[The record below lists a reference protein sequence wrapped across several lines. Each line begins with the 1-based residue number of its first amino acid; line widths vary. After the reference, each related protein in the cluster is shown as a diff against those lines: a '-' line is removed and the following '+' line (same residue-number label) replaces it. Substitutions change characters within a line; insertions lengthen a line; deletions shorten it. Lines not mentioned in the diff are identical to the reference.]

1 MSKQKIC
8 QDSHEEI
15 IYSGD
20 ECPLC
25 IQREAMN
32 VLLDGK
38 EDLDQ
43 QNIHDLC
50 HLSAI
55 LRGFIIELATLP
67 SAFRGSVFSH
77 TLARH
82 HHFSYGGLFGLS
94 AYLFSA
100 LRQFMLA

>member
-1 MSKQKIC
+1 LTFNTIFIRHKKAPKQKNSATIGKHA
-8 QDSHEEI
+8 DRFI
-15 IYSGD
+15 NDYSPSLSNRGV
-20 ECPLC
+20 P
-25 IQREAMN
+25 
-32 VLLDGK
+32 
-38 EDLDQ
+38 
-43 QNIHDLC
+43 HY